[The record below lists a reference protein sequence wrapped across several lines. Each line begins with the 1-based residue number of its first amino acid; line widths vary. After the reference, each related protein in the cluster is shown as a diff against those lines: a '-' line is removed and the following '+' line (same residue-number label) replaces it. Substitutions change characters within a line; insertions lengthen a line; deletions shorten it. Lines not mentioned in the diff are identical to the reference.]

1 MKILGISTSSKVAS
15 VAILEDNNILGMYTI
30 NNDKT
35 HSTKLMPM
43 MNQLFKD
50 LGLTPNDI
58 NYLACDIGPGSF
70 TGLRIGIASINAIG
84 TSLNKPRIGISS
96 LLGLA
101 YNINYWDGLICS
113 IIDAKHDNIY
123 YALFDNNYNIIQNY
137 NSGNI
142 NDVINLLPTDKKIL
156 FVGEYEEYKNILNN
170 KFEVNCFFSES
181 TLNLL
186 NGASI
191 AKAAF
196 NEISLN
202 NFDKDE
208 SIKPLYLRKSQAER
222 LQNDNKN

>member
-1 MKILGISTSSKVAS
+1 VILV
-15 VAILEDNNILGMYTI
+15 L
-30 NNDKT
+30 
-35 HSTKLMPM
+35 
-43 MNQLFKD
+43 
-50 LGLTPNDI
+50 
-58 NYLACDIGPGSF
+58 GSF

-84 TSLNKPRIGISS
+84 TSLNKPRVGISS

-101 YNINYWDGLICS
+101 YSINYWDGLICS

-123 YALFDNNYNIIQNY
+123 YALFDSNYNIIHDY

-142 NDVINLLPTDKKIL
+142 NDVIKQFPTDKKIL

-170 KFEVNCFFSES
+170 KFKNNCFFAEN

-186 NGASI
+186 NASNI

-196 NEISLN
+196 DKISLN
-202 NFDKDE
+202 DFDKDTT
-208 SIKPLYLRKSQAER
+208 IKPMYLRKSQAER